1 MLCKTRR
8 ESNSF
13 LSSNRR
19 RKSTFYDMTFAFI
32 ESETNNISIMLLGFI
47 YFIGD
52 VMKYPFTLTCI
63 AALLSGL
70 SSAAIAADVPAGT
83 VLAKQQDLV
92 RHIKDEP
99 ASLDPAK
106 AVGLPEIQVIR
117 DLFEGLVNQDANGN
131 IIPGVATRWQT
142 NDQKIWT
149 FTLRNDAKWSDGTP
163 VTAQDFVYSWQRL
176 VDPATTSP
184 FAWFAAL
191 AGIANAQNIID
202 GKAKPD
208 SLGVTAV
215 DAHTLRVQLDKPLPW
230 FVNLTANFSL
240 YPVNKTNVESDKNW
254 TRPGKLVGNGAYVLA
269 DRVVNE
275 KLVATPNKHYWDNA
289 KTVIQKVTF
298 VPINQESA
306 ATKRYLAGDID
317 ITESFPKNQYQK
329 LLKELPGQVYTPA
342 QLGTYYYAFN
352 TQKGPTADAR
362 VRLALS
368 MTIDRRIIAEK
379 VLGTGEKPAWRL
391 TPDVT
396 AGFTPQPSAMEQSS
410 QAELNAQAKTLL
422 QAAGYGPNRPLK
434 LTLLYNTSENH
445 QKIAIAVA
453 SMWKKNL
460 GVDVKLQNQEWKTYI
475 DSRNTGNFDVIR
487 ASWVGD
493 YNEPST
499 FLSLL
504 TSTNTGNIAR
514 FNEPAYDK
522 VIRQA
527 AMENTATARNADY
540 NEAEKILAEKAP
552 IAPIYQY
559 TNGRLIKPWLK
570 GYPITNPEDVAY
582 THTMYLIKH

>member
-1 MLCKTRR
+1 
-8 ESNSF
+8 
-13 LSSNRR
+13 
-19 RKSTFYDMTFAFI
+19 
-32 ESETNNISIMLLGFI
+32 
-47 YFIGD
+47 
-52 VMKYPFTLTCI
+52 MKHSVSLTCC
-63 AALLSGL
+63 ALLMCSF
-70 SSAAIAADVPAGT
+70 SSISVAAEVPAGA
-83 VLAKQQDLV
+83 VLAKKQVLV

-117 DLFEGLVNQDANGN
+117 DLFEGLVNQNEKGELVH
-131 IIPGVATRWQT
+131 GVATKWQS
-142 NDQKIWT
+142 NDNRIWT

-176 VDPATTSP
+176 VDPQTTSP

-191 AGIANAQNIID
+191 AGISNAQNIID
-202 GKAKPD
+202 GKVTPD
-208 SLGVTAV
+208 KLGVTAV
-215 DAHTLRVQLDKPLPW
+215 DAHTLRVQLDQPLPW
-230 FVNLTANFSL
+230 FANLTASFAF
-240 YPVNKTNVESDKNW
+240 YPVQKANVAQGAEW
-254 TRPGKLVGNGAYVLA
+254 TKPGKLIGNGAYVLK

-275 KLVATPNKHYWDNA
+275 KLVAVPNVHYWDNA
-289 KTVIQKVTF
+289 HTVIQQVTF

-306 ATKRYLAGDID
+306 ATKRYLADDID
-317 ITESFPKNQYQK
+317 ITESFPKNLYQK
-329 LLKELPGQVYTPA
+329 LMKDIPGEVYTPP

-352 TQKGPTADAR
+352 TQKGPTADPR

-368 MTIDRRIIAEK
+368 MTIDRQLMADK
-379 VLGTGEKPAWRL
+379 VLGTGEKPAWHF

-396 AGFTPQPSAMEQSS
+396 AGFKASPSPFAAMS
-410 QAELNAQAKTLL
+410 QEERNAQAKTLL
-422 QAAGYGPNRPLK
+422 QAAGYGPQRPLD
-434 LTLLYNTSENH
+434 LTLLYNTSETH

-504 TSTNTGNIAR
+504 TSSHSGNISR
-514 FNEPAYDK
+514 FKDPAYDK
-522 VIRQA
+522 VLSQA
-527 AMENTATARNADY
+527 AQETTTEARNADY
-540 NEAEKILAEKAP
+540 NEAEKIIAEKAP

-559 TNGRLIKPWLK
+559 SNGRLIKPWLK
-570 GYPITNPEDVAY
+570 GYPINNPEDVAY
-582 THTMYLIKH
+582 TRTMYILQH